1 MRAGSFQVPPGN
13 ADLYKNGLRKR
24 KNWKNWNQAELGPIF
39 WYLGDQVVWDPLK
52 AHCSIWHFSA
62 KVNIFAN
69 EGAILHQDALSFHLS
84 HQPPLYVS
92 IHFLLHELVQLVL
105 ILLCK
110 IKSTRTQVVDGSNE
124 SLEHADEDLDTLLQ
138 KYSPLQKIFKK
149 SSVDI
154 NCMA

>member
-1 MRAGSFQVPPGN
+1 M
-13 ADLYKNGLRKR
+13 
-24 KNWKNWNQAELGPIF
+24 
-39 WYLGDQVVWDPLK
+39 
-52 AHCSIWHFSA
+52 
-62 KVNIFAN
+62 NIFAN

-124 SLEHADEDLDTLLQ
+124 SLEHADEDLDTLLR

-149 SSVDI
+149 SSVFGIAMSVLKIQLQLPRTLCRQLVQYLTIKHITVKSPLTNEDEFCHHTALFE
-154 NCMA
+154 NLLQR

>member
-1 MRAGSFQVPPGN
+1 M
-13 ADLYKNGLRKR
+13 
-24 KNWKNWNQAELGPIF
+24 
-39 WYLGDQVVWDPLK
+39 
-52 AHCSIWHFSA
+52 
-62 KVNIFAN
+62 NIFAN

-149 SSVDI
+149 SNVLVDWYCFFFFKI
-154 NCMA
+154 KS

>member
-1 MRAGSFQVPPGN
+1 M
-13 ADLYKNGLRKR
+13 
-24 KNWKNWNQAELGPIF
+24 
-39 WYLGDQVVWDPLK
+39 
-52 AHCSIWHFSA
+52 
-62 KVNIFAN
+62 NIFAN

-105 ILLCK
+105 ILLSK

-124 SLEHADEDLDTLLQ
+124 SLEHADEDLDTLLR

-149 SSVDI
+149 SSVIRILKVAYRHIKWGLILKIYCKGEYFRKRVSKSSLVCSKLSFEPSTTCVRVDLI
-154 NCMA
+154 LHSKISTN

>member
-1 MRAGSFQVPPGN
+1 M
-13 ADLYKNGLRKR
+13 
-24 KNWKNWNQAELGPIF
+24 
-39 WYLGDQVVWDPLK
+39 
-52 AHCSIWHFSA
+52 
-62 KVNIFAN
+62 NIFAN

-105 ILLCK
+105 ILLHE

-124 SLEHADEDLDTLLQ
+124 SLEHADEDLDTLLR

-149 SSVDI
+149 SSVHGSPEI
-154 NCMA
+154 LLLPFQNLLTHISYTLSIRYKSIHYKREP